1 MEAPVRSISAS
12 DVIGLA
18 NSVSVEVRDI
28 RMSARS
34 RAEQMLAA
42 AMAQHRAGRL
52 VEAERLYRLAC
63 EADPKNA
70 RAFHLLGV
78 IAHQL
83 QRSDAAALI
92 GRAVMLDPDLAEAHN
107 DRGVILAASGS
118 FAKAVACFERA
129 VALKAGY
136 VEARN
141 NLGRGLRSLGRF
153 DEALVQFEHVLKG
166 MPDSPV
172 ARFNLAAVLELVGQ
186 KRDAETH
193 YRNAISLQPEF
204 FDAHIHLAALLQGE
218 DRLPDALAHGERAVA
233 LRPDSAGARN
243 NLGNI
248 LRAMARRADAI
259 AQYEMALGIDPN
271 AVMAHYNCGVA
282 LRGETRIAE
291 ARAHFAKAVELRPD
305 FLEAEFAL
313 CMAELPAVYDS
324 AAEIAERRAAYAAG
338 LAAFSAHIERVGA
351 PMALADAVGSHQ
363 PFYLPYQGC
372 NDRDLQM
379 LYGSLVCKIMSVR
392 YPTPLL
398 PEPPVPHE
406 KVRLG
411 IVSGFFRQH
420 SNWKIPIKGWLKTID
435 RNRFRIFG
443 YYTSA
448 ERDTET
454 DAAAALCDRFVLG
467 SRSLD
472 DWRREIQDDAPHILL
487 FPEIGMDKVTA
498 QLAAQRL
505 AAVQCCSWGHPVT
518 SGFPTIDYFI
528 SSDLMEPDDAA
539 AHYSE
544 QLIRLP
550 GLSINCEPVE
560 VAPVAIDRAQLGL
573 RAGAIVYW
581 CCQSLPKYLPQFDDV
596 FARIAAE
603 VPGCQFTFIEFA
615 GGSAVTDLFRTRLE
629 RAFKAVGLEARKHC
643 VFLPR
648 LSPDRFI
655 AAIGLCD
662 VVLDSI
668 GWSGCNSVLESLTH
682 NLPIVTLAGEMMRG
696 RHTAA
701 ILQVM
706 GISATTARSLDEFT
720 ATAVQLGRD
729 LNWRDEVSATIAR
742 RKHAVYRDRA
752 CVAAL
757 EAFLDRAVRA
767 GAGHAIGGPGQV

>member
-1 MEAPVRSISAS
+1 
-12 DVIGLA
+12 
-18 NSVSVEVRDI
+18 
-28 RMSARS
+28 MSAGS
-34 RAEQMLAA
+34 RAEQRLAA
-42 AMAQHRAGRL
+42 ATAQHRAGRL
-52 VEAERLYRLAC
+52 VEAERLYRLVC
-63 EADPKNA
+63 EADPNNA

-78 IAHQL
+78 VAHQL
-83 QRSDAAALI
+83 QRADAAAMI
-92 GRAVMLDPDLAEAHN
+92 GRAVTLDPEFAEAHN
-107 DRGVILAASGS
+107 DRGVILAAGGS
-118 FAKAVACFERA
+118 FAQAVACFETA

-153 DEALVQFEHVLKG
+153 DEALVQFEQVLKG
-166 MPDSPV
+166 MPNSPV
-172 ARFNLAAVLELVGQ
+172 ARFNLASVLELVGR

-193 YRNAISLQPEF
+193 YRQAISLQAEF
-204 FDAHIHLAALLQGE
+204 FDAHVHLAALLESE
-218 DRLPDALAHGERAVA
+218 DRLPEALAHAERAVA

-243 NLGNI
+243 NLGNV
-248 LRAMARRADAI
+248 LKAMGRRTDAI
-259 AQYEMALGIDPN
+259 AQYEIALGIDPN
-271 AVMAHYNCGVA
+271 AVLAHYNCGVA

-291 ARAHFAKAVELRPD
+291 ARAHFAKAVALRPD
-305 FLEAEFAL
+305 FLEAELAL

-324 AAEIAERRAAYAAG
+324 AAEIAERRAAYATR
-338 LAAFSAHIERVGA
+338 LAAFDAHIERLGA

-363 PFYLPYQGC
+363 PFYLPYQGGI
-372 NDRDLQM
+372 DRELQT
-379 LYGSLVCKIMSVR
+379 LYGSLVCRIMAVR
-392 YPTPLL
+392 YPTPVL
-398 PEPPVPHE
+398 PEPPAPHQP
-406 KVRLG
+406 VRLG

-420 SNWKIPIKGWLKTID
+420 SNWKIPIKGWLQTID
-435 RNRFRIFG
+435 RNRFRVVG
-443 YYTSA
+443 YYTGA
-448 ERDTET
+448 ERDAET

-472 DWRREIQDDAPHILL
+472 DWRREILDDAPHVLL

-518 SGFPTIDYFI
+518 SGFPTVDYFI

-539 AHYSE
+539 AHYCE

-550 GLSINCEPVE
+550 GLSIHYQPVE
-560 VAPVAIDRAQLGL
+560 VAPVAIDRAQVGL
-573 RAGAIVYW
+573 RAGAMVYW

-596 FARIAAE
+596 FARIAVE

-615 GGSAVTDLFRTRLE
+615 GGSGVTELFRSRLE
-629 RAFKAVGLEARKHC
+629 RAFTAVGLDAREHC

-701 ILQVM
+701 ILEVM
-706 GISATTARSLDEFT
+706 GIGATKARSIDEFI
-720 ATAVQLGRD
+720 AMAVRLGRD
-729 LNWRDEVSATIAR
+729 QTWRDELSATIAR
-742 RKHAVYRDRA
+742 QKHAIYRDRA

-767 GAGHAIGGPGQV
+767 ESGHVMVDPGQL